1 METILQLIVSGIA
14 LGCIYCLVAIEFS
27 LIFNASGLINFG
39 HDKFIM
45 LGAYIFGG
53 TMINHL
59 GVHFFLA
66 FVVASALMGV
76 FGAAAAAG
84 IFNPL
89 RNMPSDLY
97 AVMGTIML
105 AKILGEVAR
114 LIWGPQPFTVENFLV
129 GTVRVGDVALPRA
142 SIYIIVVSVL
152 FLYLQNLLFKKT
164 KIGKA
169 MRCVAQDKVAAAIM
183 GINVSRNIMLTV
195 AFSSVI
201 CGIIGI
207 MIIPVFHVEVNMANM
222 IGLKGFAAS
231 VVGGFGTVAGAIA
244 GGLFIGLSENIYLIF
259 GPGIYKDVVA
269 FVLLILFLLI
279 RPDGIVSRTSR

>member
-1 METILQLIVSGIA
+1 
-14 LGCIYCLVAIEFS
+14 
-27 LIFNASGLINFG
+27 
-39 HDKFIM
+39 
-45 LGAYIFGG
+45 
-53 TMINHL
+53 
-59 GVHFFLA
+59 
-66 FVVASALMGV
+66 
-76 FGAAAAAG
+76 
-84 IFNPL
+84 
-89 RNMPSDLY
+89 
-97 AVMGTIML
+97 
-105 AKILGEVAR
+105 
-114 LIWGPQPFTVENFLV
+114 
-129 GTVRVGDVALPRA
+129 
-142 SIYIIVVSVL
+142 
-152 FLYLQNLLFKKT
+152 
-164 KIGKA
+164 